1 MSDKLKKIR
10 TFDGPSQHIYDGDII
25 TIKQIKEEC
34 KKAKV
39 KFHSNIEIRTTISWV
54 GCYYEGDQPSI
65 KIELWA

>member
-10 TFDGPSQHIYDGDII
+10 TFDGPYNHTDGDII

-39 KFHSNIEIRTTISWV
+39 KFHSNIEIRTTIDWS